1 MNFTQVHTAEHK
13 GDVESYW
20 ICIYANGSALFH
32 IYDNETG
39 ACETARLLDPT
50 DDGSDIAICG
60 DVKTWFDKELA
71 AGRAKSR
78 EDEGRT

>member
-1 MNFTQVHTAEHK
+1 MSFNRVHTVEHK

-20 ICIYANGSALFH
+20 LGVYADGSASFY
-32 IYDNETG
+32 IDDNATG
-39 ACETARLLDPT
+39 DTVAARSLDPY

-71 AGRAKSR
+71 AGRVKAGES
-78 EDEGRT
+78 